1 MRARIR
7 RALVWWIRATPA
19 PLPPMSD
26 EDWLVLADW
35 EAFVAMQRRVTL

>member
-7 RALVWWIRATPA
+7 AALVAYIRATP
-19 PLPPMSD
+19 PPPRPMSD

-35 EAFVAMQRRVTL
+35 EAFQELQRVT